1 MKHSGIA
8 IFCFIFFSFNSNAQ
22 QLKNPDF
29 QATCDSSKTGFCNWE
44 LSWGGKGAVAVES
57 NNSNRKLAINGRAEN
72 SVGFVEQ
79 SIPVNSKEIR
89 IIRLSAKINTE
100 NVSGRGAGLNLGV
113 YDIKGNLIST
123 KDMGGFYSLDWV
135 KGTNAEKEISLSM
148 ICPAEAAKIKVGAIL
163 YGKGKTGFDD
173 FKISFVSIAGRKPSK
188 LADRYISAAV
198 DSIMS
203 NSLLRDSIKKD
214 ELKKYAL
221 QIAGNAKTYADCH
234 LAVNYL
240 LESLRPLGD
249 HHSFF
254 MKPEEVKN
262 WGNNKSADIGIKL
275 PVCKKQGSLG
285 YVLVPAFHGGNREL
299 ILTYA
304 DSMQQG
310 LKRLQN
316 SGITGW
322 IIDLRENTG
331 GNMEP
336 MILGLG
342 PLFDSEILG
351 FLVDVNGKKESWAYR
366 NGSYLWEN
374 KAKISVTDPVKLSSG
389 LPVAVLHSSQTGS
402 SGEIVLIS
410 FIGNAKTRSF
420 GQPTWGLTTGNGAFD
435 LPDGARMMLA
445 STVMADR
452 NGKKYSGCIN
462 PDVMVDPG
470 KPGEEDP
477 VMKAAVEWINGKN
490 W

>member
-1 MKHSGIA
+1 
-8 IFCFIFFSFNSNAQ
+8 
-22 QLKNPDF
+22 
-29 QATCDSSKTGFCNWE
+29 
-44 LSWGGKGAVAVES
+44 
-57 NNSNRKLAINGRAEN
+57 
-72 SVGFVEQ
+72 
-79 SIPVNSKEIR
+79 
-89 IIRLSAKINTE
+89 
-100 NVSGRGAGLNLGV
+100 
-113 YDIKGNLIST
+113 
-123 KDMGGFYSLDWV
+123 
-135 KGTNAEKEISLSM
+135 
-148 ICPAEAAKIKVGAIL
+148 
-163 YGKGKTGFDD
+163 
-173 FKISFVSIAGRKPSK
+173 
-188 LADRYISAAV
+188 
-198 DSIMS
+198 
-203 NSLLRDSIKKD
+203 
-214 ELKKYAL
+214 
-221 QIAGNAKTYADCH
+221 
-234 LAVNYL
+234 
-240 LESLRPLGD
+240 
-249 HHSFF
+249 
-254 MKPEEVKN
+254 
-262 WGNNKSADIGIKL
+262 
-275 PVCKKQGSLG
+275 
-285 YVLVPAFHGGNREL
+285 
-299 ILTYA
+299 
-304 DSMQQG
+304 
-310 LKRLQN
+310 
-316 SGITGW
+316 
-322 IIDLRENTG
+322 
-331 GNMEP
+331 MEP